1 MNHHH
6 FPVSGPSLSYR
17 RHRRQFTLQI
27 LLPLLAFALLVLG
40 AGGFLV
46 VSSATAK
53 IRHLADVALI
63 WLMAPL
69 LLMALIVA
77 IVGGVKIYLMTRLL
91 KTLPIYTAKGQ
102 ELFSRL
108 ARGVRSAADRAVI
121 PIFKIHQVLA
131 ALQSLKRK

>member
-1 MNHHH
+1 MNHYRL
-6 FPVSGPSLSYR
+6 PVPGSTLSYR

-27 LLPLLAFALLVLG
+27 VLPLLVFALLVLG

-77 IVGGVKIYLMTRLL
+77 IVGGIKIYLMARVL
-91 KTLPIYTAKGQ
+91 KTIPLYTAKGQ

-108 ARGVRSAADRAVI
+108 AHGVRSAADRAVV

-131 ALQSLKRK
+131 ALQALKRK